1 MSAASTNTRDAARR
15 PGASGASRIA
25 LRALHLLLLPLVLI
39 GVWWVASAVTGL
51 YYLPTPGE
59 IAATF
64 VEVWG
69 AERLAADVL
78 PSIGRLIGGFTL
90 GSVLG
95 VALGVVLGL
104 SARLRAVLEPVLEF
118 FRAIPPPVLVPLL
131 MLFVGVNTTMKLAVI
146 VSGCIW
152 PILLNTIEG
161 VRAVDPVLIDTCRC
175 YGIRGRRWMTT
186 LVLRSA
192 SPQIMAGM
200 RQGLSIAIILM
211 VISEMFAS
219 SSGLG
224 YTIIQFQRSFAIP
237 EMWSGILLLGLLG
250 FGLSV
255 LFGLAERRVLYWYN
269 GVRAAARGE

>member
-1 MSAASTNTRDAARR
+1 MRALQIVLLPILLIGLWWAASI
-15 PGASGASRIA
+15 ASG
-25 LRALHLLLLPLVLI
+25 V
-39 GVWWVASAVTGL
+39 

-69 AERLAADVL
+69 SQRLADDVL
-78 PSIGRLIGGFTL
+78 PSVGRLFGGF
-90 GSVLG
+90 
-95 VALGVVLGL
+95 ALGTVGGVGLGIVLGL
-104 SARLRAVLEPVLEF
+104 SSRIRAVLEPVLEF

-175 YGIRGRRWMTT
+175 YGIRGRRWLTT

-224 YTIIQFQRSFAIP
+224 YTIIQFQRTFAIP

-250 FGLSV
+250 FLLSV
-255 LFGLAERRVLYWYN
+255 LFGFAERKVLKWYN

>member
-1 MSAASTNTRDAARR
+1 MSTTRTPARTRSGAGGAGRAARR
-15 PGASGASRIA
+15 AVQV
-25 LRALHLLLLPLVLI
+25 LLLPVVLI
-39 GVWWVASAVTGL
+39 AVWWVSSLVSGL

-59 IAATF
+59 IATTF

-69 AERLAADVL
+69 AERFAADVL
-78 PSIGRLIGGFTL
+78 PSVGRLLGGFALGTL
-90 GSVLG
+90 LG

-104 SARLRAVLEPVLEF
+104 SPRIRAVTEPVLEF

-131 MLFVGVNTTMKLAVI
+131 MLFVGVSTTMKLAVI

-161 VRAVDPVLIDTCRC
+161 VRATDPVLVDTCRC
-175 YGIRGRRWMTT
+175 YGVRGRRWLTT

-224 YTIIQFQRSFAIP
+224 HTIIQFQRTFAIP
-237 EMWSGILLLGLLG
+237 EMWSGIVLLGLLG
-250 FGLSV
+250 FLLSV
-255 LFGLAERRVLYWYN
+255 LFTLVERQVLAWYN